1 MYSQSFQD
9 VFQTLNR
16 IANRVSCFVEHRVG
30 MELPRIEI
38 RFQNLSV
45 EGEAYVGTRALPTL
59 LNTTLNAV
67 EVIL

>member
-1 MYSQSFQD
+1 M
-9 VFQTLNR
+9 FQTLNR
-16 IANRVSCFVEHRVG
+16 ISNRVSCFVEHRVG

-45 EGEAYVGTRALPTL
+45 EGEAYVGSRALPTL

>member
-1 MYSQSFQD
+1 
-9 VFQTLNR
+9 
-16 IANRVSCFVEHRVG
+16 VSCFVEHRVG